1 MEFEQLDFDIE
12 SGEGNGRTVKVFRH
26 LLAWLLEAIKIKA
39 SIIGDILTGIYGFVL
54 HWFFWPVLTGLAV
67 TNFPLA
73 VLSSVSLCFVVYL
86 THNIVVTPIIMCGTG
101 LLGVMGWYSGTIK
114 TRWARIKN
122 SAISQSTVGRVAQY
136 ARGIVCAFW
145 GELII
150 LAFVLVTTA
159 YISYKR
165 VKRAFK
171 KEAAPK
177 VENIM
182 ADVVYRVCT
191 AMTGVSFLFMLIY
204 GSWKDITQ
212 LVAALM
218 GLANWTYKYLSG
230 VASDPD
236 ERNFGFPNAVMGRTC
251 PKHIGKGTYSVS
263 EDLATLVNG
272 VFHPSKA
279 VGPANFAQFMQ
290 TVRDAATA
298 TDSVPDDDCVA
309 CWAGFLAYCF
319 VKDGVSERIARAR
332 ANSFMAA
339 FPESEHG
346 EWNFPGG
353 SAHPGL
359 GSGRE
364 SAPPMDEVLDNLEN
378 TGTVNERAL
387 RYAKRV
393 LNALWQK
400 RYFMLLVASSVLV
413 VSVSVVFVVFYF
425 KKRAMRAQAST
436 PGVSD
441 VTPTGPGRKR
451 DRKKI
456 GDDDGAYA
464 TVENPW
470 SDLYYIPD
478 NDRDFDTGVQG
489 ATVGDKEEAVTTPKK
504 AADRPPC
511 PTTGCSNR
519 SKKHLRRFRHVDI
532 SDDQTPITQTNK
544 EAAVPSSLPVEID
557 YSKLAFFVE
566 RNDKEDLIIASATRV
581 HGVFFSAYH
590 VKEGMPTHLVMF
602 NGSPKWD
609 GVEEKSKFVETCI
622 SDCVPV
628 KNLRVFPSKD
638 KRDLIAIAIPT
649 SMSSKGKGYSSG
661 KIARGEQAAVIG
673 YHSSQKKI
681 LVATGTI
688 TEMKN
693 GMVMGHISTDWGV
706 SGGPWINKSGQVFGI
721 HNGVVDLHR
730 VNCGVLLTEFD
741 MALAKAPP
749 SPKVATPW
757 DKAITGAFTPPA
769 VLASSS
775 PLNLEHPASGGAR

>member
-1 MEFEQLDFDIE
+1 MSELLDFDLE
-12 SGEGNGRTVKVFRH
+12 SGEGIADNRTMKALRH
-26 LLAWLLEAIKIKA
+26 LCAWFLEALRIKA
-39 SIIGDILTGIYGFVL
+39 TIIGDVLIGIYGFIL

-73 VLSSVSLCFVVYL
+73 VLCSVSLCFVTYL
-86 THNIVVTPIIMCGTG
+86 THNIVVTPVIMCGTG
-101 LLGVMGWYSGTIK
+101 LLGALGWYSSTIK
-114 TRWARIKN
+114 ARWTRIKN
-122 SAISQSTVGRVAQY
+122 SAISQSTVGRTAQY
-136 ARGIVCAFW
+136 AKGIVCAFW

-191 AMTGVSFLFMLIY
+191 AMTGVSFLFMLVY

-236 ERNFGFPNAVMGRTC
+236 ERNVRPPNAVTGRTC
-251 PKHIGKGTYSVS
+251 PKHVGKGTYLVS
-263 EDLATLVNG
+263 DNLATLVNG

-279 VGPANFAQFMQ
+279 IGPANFAQFIQ
-290 TVRDAATA
+290 TVRDAASA
-298 TDSVPDDDCVA
+298 EDRIPDDDCIA
-309 CWAGFLAYCF
+309 CWTGFLAYCF
-319 VKDGVSERIARAR
+319 NKDGVSERIARAR
-332 ANSFMAA
+332 ANAFMAT
-339 FPESEHG
+339 FPDTEQS
-346 EWNFPGG
+346 EWNFPSG
-353 SAHPGL
+353 SSHPGL
-359 GSGRE
+359 GHGRE
-364 SAPPMDEVLDNLEN
+364 SAPPLEEVLDNMEN

-393 LNALWQK
+393 LTALWQK
-400 RYFMLLVASSVLV
+400 RYFMLLIATSVLV
-413 VSVSVVFVVFYF
+413 VAVLVVYVVFYI
-425 KKRAMRAQAST
+425 KKRRMVQATS

-470 SDLYYIPD
+470 SDLYYVPD
-478 NDRDFDTGVQG
+478 DRDFDTGVQG
-489 ATVGDKEEAVTTPKK
+489 ATSSEKEEAITTPKK
-504 AADRPPC
+504 ASERPPC
-511 PTTGCSNR
+511 PATGCSNR
-519 SKKHLRRFRHVDI
+519 SKKHLRRFKHVDV
-532 SDDQTPITQTNK
+532 SDNQPSDAQLNK

-557 YSKLAFFVE
+557 YTKLAFFVE
-566 RNDKEDLIIASATRV
+566 RNEKEDLIIASATRV

-590 VKEGMPTHLVMF
+590 VREGMPTHMVMF
-602 NGSPKWD
+602 NSSPKWV
-609 GVEEKSKFVETCI
+609 GVEEKSKFADSCI
-622 SDCVPV
+622 LDCVPV

-757 DKAITGAFTPPA
+757 DKAIAGAFTPPA
-769 VLASSS
+769 VLATSS
-775 PLNLEHPASGGAR
+775 PLNLQHPASGGAK